1 MLADVFGR
9 MEELLDNYA
18 AGDEP
23 VSRPNPP
30 LRVVEADG
38 KRLKVY

>member
-1 MLADVFGR
+1 

-23 VSRPNPP
+23 VSRPSP
-30 LRVVEADG
+30 LRAVEA
-38 KRLKVY
+38 V

>member
-1 MLADVFGR
+1 

-23 VSRPNPP
+23 ISRPTP
-30 LRVVEADG
+30 LRAVEA
-38 KRLKVY
+38 